1 MLIRGFRDLNN
12 TENKLDFLS
21 CELKPNNFITLPETI
36 LPDKKNK
43 SIHFIGIGG
52 IGMSGI
58 AKIFSELNYKISGSD
73 IKDSPTLFSMS
84 ERGATVF
91 VGHNSKNIEDA
102 GLLVVSSAIDKE
114 NPEIVAAK
122 EKNIPIVH
130 RAQMLSLLTSGK
142 ALGQIPNQV
151 SIGVT
156 GTHGKTTTSGMIGY
170 LFEHSQLSPTIV
182 VGGQMPSLNTNSKL
196 GSGQYFI
203 AELDESDGTIVLY
216 QPDITVIT
224 NLELDHPDHYKNGMD
239 QLIETFLTYINN
251 LPERATVIVNIDSEG
266 NRILLDRIPK
276 NNSKILTYSINADS
290 PYHNSAKFKASNMK
304 TNGLQSSFTVLYDD
318 VPFGEEVTIIIPGYH
333 NISNALAAIAVGIES
348 GLGMEKVLS
357 SICRFSG
364 MKRRFQI
371 IGETNG
377 TRIVDDYAHHPTE
390 INAALSTAKS
400 IVESNKKGRV
410 VAVFQPHRYSR
421 LKTFWEEFSK
431 CFSDADVVYI
441 CDVYAASEK
450 AIEGINSEEFSKY
463 IKHNKAR
470 YVGGSL
476 DEVSEQIYDEIKHDD
491 LVITLGAGTITKLG
505 NILLEKIGK
514 K

>member
-1 MLIRGFRDLNN
+1 MKN

-21 CELKPNNFITLPETI
+21 CELKPNNFITLPEGI
-36 LPDKKNK
+36 LPDKKDK
-43 SIHFIGIGG
+43 SVHFIGIGG

-91 VGHNSKNIEDA
+91 VGHHERNIDDA
-102 GLLVVSSAIDKE
+102 GLLVVSSAIDKQ
-114 NPEIVAAK
+114 NPEITAAQAR
-122 EKNIPIVH
+122 NIPIVH
-130 RAQMLSLLTSGK
+130 RAQILSLLTSGK
-142 ALGQIPNQV
+142 ALGQVPNQV

-156 GTHGKTTTSGMIGY
+156 GTHGKTTTSGMIGW
-170 LFEHSQLSPTIV
+170 LFENSQLSPTIV

-224 NLELDHPDHYKNGMD
+224 NLELDHPDYYKNGME
-239 QLIETFLTYINN
+239 QLIDTFLTYINN
-251 LPERATVIVNIDSEG
+251 LPDKATVIVNVDSEG
-266 NRILLDRIPK
+266 NRILLDKIPK
-276 NNSKILTYSINADS
+276 NSSKILTYSIDETS
-290 PYHNSAKFKASNMK
+290 PYHQTAKFKTSKIK
-304 TNGLQSSFTVLYDD
+304 TDGFKSSFTVLYDD
-318 VPFGEEVTIIIPGYH
+318 APFGDEVSIIIPGYH

-348 GLGMEKVLS
+348 GLGMERVLS
-357 SICRFSG
+357 SICKFTG

-371 IGETNG
+371 IGESNG
-377 TRIVDDYAHHPTE
+377 TKIVDDYAHHPTE
-390 INAALSTAKS
+390 IEAALSTAKS
-400 IVESNKKGRV
+400 IVESEKKGRV

-421 LKTFWEEFSK
+421 LKTFWEEFTK
-431 CFSDADVVYI
+431 CFNSADIVYI

-450 AIEGINSEEFSKY
+450 PIEGINSEELTKCM
-463 IKHNKAR
+463 KHNKAK

-476 DEVSEQIYDEIKHDD
+476 EEVSQEIYSDIQPDD
-491 LVITLGAGTITKLG
+491 LVITLGAGSITKFG

-514 K
+514 R